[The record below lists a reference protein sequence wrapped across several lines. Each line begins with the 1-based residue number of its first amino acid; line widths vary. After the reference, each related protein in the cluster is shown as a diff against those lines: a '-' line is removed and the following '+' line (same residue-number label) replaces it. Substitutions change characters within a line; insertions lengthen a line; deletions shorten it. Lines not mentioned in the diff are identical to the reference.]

1 MKKEIR
7 RKMKPPSCCTE
18 TAKPDGKVINLRKS
32 SAFQQFRVLF
42 QLGRAFLKRLA
53 KPLWKPRG
61 NEGTDDLPDFHLDA
75 F

>member
-1 MKKEIR
+1 
-7 RKMKPPSCCTE
+7 MKPPSCCTE

-42 QLGRAFLKRLA
+42 QFGSAFLKLLA
-53 KPLWKPRG
+53 KPLWKPG
-61 NEGTDDLPDFHLDA
+61 ANEGTDDLTVFHLDA

>member
-1 MKKEIR
+1 
-7 RKMKPPSCCTE
+7 MKPPSCCTE

-32 SAFQQFRVLF
+32 TAFQQFRVLF
-42 QLGRAFLKRLA
+42 QFGRAFPKRLA

-61 NEGTDDLPDFHLDA
+61 NEDSVDLTVFHLNA

>member
-1 MKKEIR
+1 
-7 RKMKPPSCCTE
+7 MKPSSCCTE

-42 QLGRAFLKRLA
+42 QFGSAFLKPLA

-61 NEGTDDLPDFHLDA
+61 KEETDDLMDFHLDA